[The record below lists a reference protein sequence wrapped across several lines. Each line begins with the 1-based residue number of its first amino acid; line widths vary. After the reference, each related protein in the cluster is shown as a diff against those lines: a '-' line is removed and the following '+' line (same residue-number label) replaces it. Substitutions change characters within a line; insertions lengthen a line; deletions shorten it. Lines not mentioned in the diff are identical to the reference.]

1 MGFLIGKFSKKKSAG
16 SDADAAQDSASS
28 QSAKKVS
35 TRKPIKPS
43 APAPAAAPS
52 NDPGTERRT
61 QKSRRVVAAKPGGTR
76 SASQAAE
83 TASASDDDLD
93 LIAPVAAPAPKQS
106 NRDHIADSTKPQFS
120 GSVASSRP
128 KGPARSGDAALLEF
142 LKTKASLINDAQA
155 DDLTARAER
164 DNLALD
170 AAGVALGLF
179 SEDQLVNALTQECW
193 VPHLKVDKYEIRK
206 KALDTL
212 TREDAEHFG
221 AFPVDKL
228 GSLLTLAM
236 VNPLDAETIR
246 ALEAKTGL
254 DIKKVVATRGE
265 IAQAIDK
272 YYGGKVQAKDTSL
285 SFSQDVEPKSLT
297 QLMGSI
303 DTTPA
308 GGSLLADVNSEIQ
321 DIDDLLSAD
330 DAIAPA
336 ILEPVRSEA
345 ELLVVPAGEVIEI
358 LDEPGVSALEAR
370 PASQGSD
377 LFLDDNSQNSSDLLL
392 DDPLPASA
400 AANELVFGEPTA
412 KPVSKPHKPAVAA
425 QFDLDDTGPVTSE
438 PLIAP
443 ATSRSIPKPPPA
455 AAKPGTLKPAGSATR
470 PTATKIQIINLIPV
484 MEDEFQHAIT
494 HGKSHVFEKWIGLQ
508 SRNRIINAQ
517 AVESELDDILAELY
531 ASPRK

>member
-1 MGFLIGKFSKKKSAG
+1 
-16 SDADAAQDSASS
+16 
-28 QSAKKVS
+28 
-35 TRKPIKPS
+35 
-43 APAPAAAPS
+43 
-52 NDPGTERRT
+52 
-61 QKSRRVVAAKPGGTR
+61 VVAAKPGGTR
-76 SASQAAE
+76 PASQAAE
-83 TASASDDDLD
+83 TASDDDLE
-93 LIAPVAAPAPKQS
+93 LIAPVTAPASKPG
-106 NRDHIADSTKPQFS
+106 NRDISSSTKPQFS

-142 LKTKASLINDAQA
+142 LKTKANLINDVQA
-155 DDLTARAER
+155 DDLSARAER

-297 QLMGSI
+297 QLMGNI
-303 DTTPA
+303 DSHPS
-308 GGSLLADVNSEIQ
+308 GGLVIADINTEIQ

-370 PASQGSD
+370 PQAQSSD
-377 LFLDDNSQNSSDLLL
+377 LFM
-392 DDPLPASA
+392 DDPLVAGSTPAFD
-400 AANELVFGEPTA
+400 ELVLDEPAA
-412 KPVSKPHKPAVAA
+412 KPVSKAHKPAVAA
-425 QFDLDDTGPVTSE
+425 QFDLEDTGPVTHE
-438 PLIAP
+438 PVIAP
-443 ATSRSIPKPPPA
+443 ATSRSISKLPPA
-455 AAKPGTLKPAGSATR
+455 APKPAAPANR
-470 PTATKIQIINLIPV
+470 PAPTKIQIINLIPV

-494 HGKSHVFEKWIGLQ
+494 HGKSHVFEKWVGLQ

-517 AVESELDDILAELY
+517 VVESELDDILAELY